1 MTIFIRLFYNK
12 YYKNSLL
19 SILICKGDTNFWDD
33 FFVIPILPLKNN
45 FHIKIDFQLFLVN
58 NFFFLT
64 TKHNFHIKV
73 GFQFFL

>member
-1 MTIFIRLFYNK
+1 MI
-12 YYKNSLL
+12 
-19 SILICKGDTNFWDD
+19 SILIYKGDTNFWDG

-58 NFFFLT
+58 NILSFFLT

-73 GFQFFL
+73 CFLFFYNKKKIFFYS